1 MADIGDKL
9 RSAREAKGL
18 SIEDI
23 EKATKI
29 QSRYLTAIENDDFD
43 KLPGDFY
50 VRAFIRQYA
59 QVVGLDGKKLL
70 SEYNADIPESK
81 PDEYVE
87 DSIDNKSEE
96 VKKTT
101 DNKKNLWKNYLPRIA
116 IGLGVIIVVL
126 IGYVLYA
133 RLSAGGQRNN
143 TASNNV
149 KVSTQTSSSS
159 SSAPKKATTTSAVK
173 VSRLSDD
180 EFRITGLKSNRHLVI
195 SAGNAT
201 VTSTV
206 TINGV
211 PKWSQTLASN
221 QKHTIALPKNASRVV
236 VTFSNDKDT
245 SMKIAGKKIPYT
257 TRNSY
262 ATLTLLIGNAKKKSS
277 STSHHNSSNTSTDT
291 TTDNGT
297 TTSSNNT
304 TTDNNNDSSTTSS
317 SNRTTTNE
325 NRAHQSSRTQ
335 SSSTTQSSAQTQSS
349 TTEHHEQTQSSSQQ
363 TTQQSTESH
372 NNTQS
377 ADNNGANQQT
387 TQQQTNNNG
396 K

>member
-29 QSRYLTAIENDDFD
+29 QIRYLTAIEDDDFD

-70 SEYNADIPESK
+70 SEYQEDVPESK

-101 DNKKNLWKNYLPRIA
+101 DNKKNLWKNYLPKIA
-116 IGLGVIIVVL
+116 IGLGIIIVVL

-133 RLSAGGQRNN
+133 RLSSGGQRNN

-159 SSAPKKATTTSAVK
+159 SSKKLATTTNPVK
-173 VSRLSDD
+173 VSRLSDN
-180 EFRITGLKSNRHLVI
+180 EFRITGLKSNRNLVI
-195 SAGNAT
+195 SAGDQN

-206 TINGV
+206 SINGI
-211 PKWSQTLASN
+211 PKWSHTLTSN
-221 QKHTIALPKNASRVV
+221 QKHTITLPKDASRVV

-257 TRNSY
+257 VRNSY
-262 ATLTLLIGNAKKKSS
+262 ATLTLLIGNAKRKS
-277 STSHHNSSNTSTDT
+277 TTTHHNNSGNSTNNSATTNNGTSSDST
-291 TTDNGT
+291 TTHSNNGGAT
-297 TTSSNNT
+297 TSSSSNNT
-304 TTDNNNDSSTTSS
+304 TS
-317 SNRTTTNE
+317 NE
-325 NRAHQSSRTQ
+325 NRSHESSRTQ
-335 SSSTTQSSAQTQSS
+335 SSATTQSSAQTQSS
-349 TTEHHEQTQSSSQQ
+349 SSERHEETQSSSQP
-363 TTQQSTESH
+363 TTQQQSTENN
-372 NNTQS
+372 NNTARS
-377 ADNNGANQQT
+377 AENNAGSQN
-387 TQQQTNNNG
+387 TQQNN

>member
-29 QSRYLTAIENDDFD
+29 QSRYLTAIEDDDFD

-70 SEYNADIPESK
+70 SEYQEDVPESK

-101 DNKKNLWKNYLPRIA
+101 DNKKNLWKNYLPKIA
-116 IGLGVIIVVL
+116 IGLGIIIVVL

-133 RLSAGGQRNN
+133 RLSSGGQRNN

-159 SSAPKKATTTSAVK
+159 SSKKLATTTNPVK
-173 VSRLSDD
+173 VSRLSDN
-180 EFRITGLKSNRHLVI
+180 EFRITGLNSNRNLVI
-195 SAGNAT
+195 SAGDQN

-206 TINGV
+206 SINGI
-211 PKWSQTLASN
+211 PKWSQTLTSN
-221 QKHTIALPKNASRVV
+221 QKHTITLPKDASRVV

-257 TRNSY
+257 VRNSY
-262 ATLTLLIGNAKKKSS
+262 ATLTLLIGNAKRKS
-277 STSHHNSSNTSTDT
+277 TTTHHNNSGNSTNNSATTNNGTSSDST
-291 TTDNGT
+291 TTHSNNGGAT
-297 TTSSNNT
+297 TSSSSNNT
-304 TTDNNNDSSTTSS
+304 TS
-317 SNRTTTNE
+317 NE
-325 NRAHQSSRTQ
+325 NRSHESSRTQ
-335 SSSTTQSSAQTQSS
+335 SSATTQSSAQTQSS
-349 TTEHHEQTQSSSQQ
+349 SSERHEETQSSSQP
-363 TTQQSTESH
+363 TTQQQSTENNNNNARSAE
-372 NNTQS
+372 NNAGSQNTQQ
-377 ADNNGANQQT
+377 NN
-387 TQQQTNNNG
+387 

>member
-29 QSRYLTAIENDDFD
+29 QSRYLTAIEDDDFD

-70 SEYNADIPESK
+70 SEYQEDVPESK

-101 DNKKNLWKNYLPRIA
+101 DNKKNLWKNYLPKIA
-116 IGLGVIIVVL
+116 IGLGIIIVVL

-133 RLSAGGQRNN
+133 RLSSGGQRNN

-159 SSAPKKATTTSAVK
+159 SSKKLATTTNPVK
-173 VSRLSDD
+173 VSRLSDN
-180 EFRITGLKSNRHLVI
+180 EFRITGLKSNRNLVI
-195 SAGNAT
+195 SVGDQN

-206 TINGV
+206 SINGI
-211 PKWSQTLASN
+211 PKWSQTLTSN
-221 QKHTIALPKNASRVV
+221 QKHTITLPKDASRVV

-257 TRNSY
+257 VRNSY
-262 ATLTLLIGNAKKKSS
+262 ATLTLLIGNAKRKS
-277 STSHHNSSNTSTDT
+277 TTTHHNNSGNSTNNSATTNNGTSSDST
-291 TTDNGT
+291 TTHSNNGGAT
-297 TTSSNNT
+297 TSSSSNNT
-304 TTDNNNDSSTTSS
+304 TS
-317 SNRTTTNE
+317 NE
-325 NRAHQSSRTQ
+325 NRSHESSRTQ
-335 SSSTTQSSAQTQSS
+335 SSATTQSSAQTQSS
-349 TTEHHEQTQSSSQQ
+349 SSERHEETQSSSQP
-363 TTQQSTESH
+363 TTQQQSTENNNNNARSAE
-372 NNTQS
+372 NNAGSQNTQQ
-377 ADNNGANQQT
+377 NN
-387 TQQQTNNNG
+387 

>member
-29 QSRYLTAIENDDFD
+29 QSRYLTAIEDDDFD

-70 SEYNADIPESK
+70 SEYQEDVPESK

-101 DNKKNLWKNYLPRIA
+101 DNKKNLWKNYLPKIA
-116 IGLGVIIVVL
+116 IGLGIIIVVL

-133 RLSAGGQRNN
+133 RLSSGGQRNN

-159 SSAPKKATTTSAVK
+159 SSKKLATTTNPVK
-173 VSRLSDD
+173 VSRLSDN
-180 EFRITGLKSNRHLVI
+180 EFRITGLKSNRNLVI
-195 SAGNAT
+195 SAGDQN

-206 TINGV
+206 SINGI
-211 PKWSQTLASN
+211 PKWSQTLTSN
-221 QKHTIALPKNASRVV
+221 QKHTITLPKDASRVV

-257 TRNSY
+257 VRNSY
-262 ATLTLLIGNAKKKSS
+262 ATLTLLIGNAKRKS
-277 STSHHNSSNTSTDT
+277 TTTHHNNSGNSTNNNSATTNNGTSSDST
-291 TTDNGT
+291 TTHSNNGGAT
-297 TTSSNNT
+297 TSSSSNNT
-304 TTDNNNDSSTTSS
+304 TS
-317 SNRTTTNE
+317 NE
-325 NRAHQSSRTQ
+325 NRSHESSRTQ
-335 SSSTTQSSAQTQSS
+335 SSATTQSSAQTQSS
-349 TTEHHEQTQSSSQQ
+349 SSERHEETQSSSQQ
-363 TTQQSTESH
+363 TTQQQSTE
-372 NNTQS
+372 NNNNNARS
-377 ADNNGANQQT
+377 AENNAGSQD
-387 TQQQTNNNG
+387 TQQNN

>member
-29 QSRYLTAIENDDFD
+29 QSRYLTAIEDDDFD

-70 SEYNADIPESK
+70 SEYQEDVPESK

-101 DNKKNLWKNYLPRIA
+101 DNKKNLWKNYLPKIA
-116 IGLGVIIVVL
+116 IGLGIIIVVL

-133 RLSAGGQRNN
+133 RLSSGGQRNN

-159 SSAPKKATTTSAVK
+159 SSKKLATTTNPVK
-173 VSRLSDD
+173 VSRLSDN
-180 EFRITGLKSNRHLVI
+180 EFRITGLKSNRNLVI
-195 SAGNAT
+195 SPGDQN

-206 TINGV
+206 SINGI
-211 PKWSQTLASN
+211 PKWSQTLTSN
-221 QKHTIALPKNASRVV
+221 QKHTITLPKDASRVV

-257 TRNSY
+257 VRNSY
-262 ATLTLLIGNAKKKSS
+262 ATLTLLIGNAKRKS
-277 STSHHNSSNTSTDT
+277 TTTHHNNSGNSTNNSATTNNGTSSDST
-291 TTDNGT
+291 TTHSNNGGAT
-297 TTSSNNT
+297 TSSSSNNT
-304 TTDNNNDSSTTSS
+304 TS
-317 SNRTTTNE
+317 NE
-325 NRAHQSSRTQ
+325 NRSHESSRTQ
-335 SSSTTQSSAQTQSS
+335 SSATTQSSAQTQSS
-349 TTEHHEQTQSSSQQ
+349 SSERHEETQSSSQP
-363 TTQQSTESH
+363 TTQQQSTENNNNNARSAE
-372 NNTQS
+372 NNAGSQNTQQ
-377 ADNNGANQQT
+377 NN
-387 TQQQTNNNG
+387 

>member
-29 QSRYLTAIENDDFD
+29 QSRYLTAIEDDDFD

-70 SEYNADIPESK
+70 SEYQEDVPESK

-101 DNKKNLWKNYLPRIA
+101 DNKKNLWKNYLPKIA
-116 IGLGVIIVVL
+116 IGLGIIIVVL

-133 RLSAGGQRNN
+133 RLSSGGQRNN

-159 SSAPKKATTTSAVK
+159 SSKKLATTTNPVK
-173 VSRLSDD
+173 VSRLSDN
-180 EFRITGLKSNRHLVI
+180 EFRITGLKSNRNLVI
-195 SAGNAT
+195 SAGDQN

-206 TINGV
+206 SINGI
-211 PKWSQTLASN
+211 PKWSQTLTSS
-221 QKHTIALPKNASRVV
+221 QKHTITLPKDASRVV

-257 TRNSY
+257 VRNGY
-262 ATLTLLIGNAKKKSS
+262 ATLTLLIGNAKRKSTTTHHNNSGNSTNSDNSATTNNGNS
-277 STSHHNSSNTSTDT
+277 STT
-291 TTDNGT
+291 TRSDNGGAT
-297 TTSSNNT
+297 ANSSSNNT
-304 TTDNNNDSSTTSS
+304 IS
-317 SNRTTTNE
+317 NE
-325 NRAHQSSRTQ
+325 NRSHESSRTQ
-335 SSSTTQSSAQTQSS
+335 SSAATQSSAQTQSS
-349 TTEHHEQTQSSSQQ
+349 SSERREETQSSSQQ
-363 TTQQSTESH
+363 TTQQQSTENNNNNDRSAE
-372 NNTQS
+372 NNAGSQNTQQ
-377 ADNNGANQQT
+377 NNGR
-387 TQQQTNNNG
+387 
-396 K
+396 

>member
-29 QSRYLTAIENDDFD
+29 QSRYLTAIEDDDFD

-70 SEYNADIPESK
+70 SEYQEDVPESK

-101 DNKKNLWKNYLPRIA
+101 DNKKNLWKNYLPKIA
-116 IGLGVIIVVL
+116 IGLGIIIVVL

-133 RLSAGGQRNN
+133 RLSSGGQRNN

-159 SSAPKKATTTSAVK
+159 SSKKLATTTNPVK
-173 VSRLSDD
+173 VSRLSDN
-180 EFRITGLKSNRHLVI
+180 EFRITGLKSNRNLVI
-195 SAGNAT
+195 SAGDQN

-206 TINGV
+206 SINGI
-211 PKWSQTLASN
+211 PKWSQTLTSN
-221 QKHTIALPKNASRVV
+221 QKHTITLLKDASRVV

-257 TRNSY
+257 VRNSY
-262 ATLTLLIGNAKKKSS
+262 ATLTLLIGNAKRKS
-277 STSHHNSSNTSTDT
+277 TTTHHNNSGNSTNNSATTNNGTSSDST
-291 TTDNGT
+291 TTHSNNGGAT
-297 TTSSNNT
+297 TSSSSNNT
-304 TTDNNNDSSTTSS
+304 TS
-317 SNRTTTNE
+317 NE
-325 NRAHQSSRTQ
+325 NRSHESSRTQ
-335 SSSTTQSSAQTQSS
+335 SSATTQSSAQTQSS
-349 TTEHHEQTQSSSQQ
+349 SSERHEETQSSSQP
-363 TTQQSTESH
+363 TTQQQSTENNNNNARSAE
-372 NNTQS
+372 NNAGSQNTQQ
-377 ADNNGANQQT
+377 NN
-387 TQQQTNNNG
+387 